1 MVRRDVVTDLER
13 VVECT
18 FDALLAVHI
27 IDDVIATGATWLLRL
42 LLLQVL
48 ALGLLVGVRTGL
60 VIAVSVNGCRRM
72 VNRRKLLGA
81 LVKEVNIEDVLV
93 VDIVM
98 MMSGWLAS
106 SMAV

>member
-1 MVRRDVVTDLER
+1 MVSRAVVANLELVIECALAAL
-13 VVECT
+13 VVHD
-18 FDALLAVHI
+18 DAAI
-27 IDDVIATGATWLLRL
+27 TRTRLLRL

-48 ALGLLVGVRTGL
+48 ALGLLVRVRTGL

>member
-48 ALGLLVGVRTGL
+48 ALCLLVGVRTGL
-60 VIAVSVNGCRRM
+60 VIAVSVNGCRRI
-72 VNRRKLLGA
+72 NLSAALSSSKERRLLH
-81 LVKEVNIEDVLV
+81 
-93 VDIVM
+93 
-98 MMSGWLAS
+98 S
-106 SMAV
+106 SSPPPPFISRDRR